1 MDEEPIHE
9 ARAAFMSAEGWDR
22 TFAQMWEQFF
32 LPEIERRVADDS
44 LPANFS
50 LYMAQALFP
59 PKGKKLILLNDE
71 VKGEGLLR
79 APRTV
84 QKGERLYSND
94 LQYMERFELPDEL
107 LDNGH
112 FTIVRAGEG
121 WRVFFNFLSGR
132 AKAKDM
138 LELAGQ
144 FLEASLSAK
153 DKGHSG
159 PAVDNLFSACELASK
174 AELILH
180 RNPASSSK
188 SHGPVASEINRWK
201 RLGNIDA
208 AFVDLF
214 NRLSRQ
220 RANAR
225 YGDKEHRPPI
235 PEQDSFDVVRTTIE
249 RGLGRVGK
257 ATDQMRKSIADDAR
271 GFPGRPRGLRLGGQR
286 RQPRG

>member
-1 MDEEPIHE
+1 
-9 ARAAFMSAEGWDR
+9 
-22 TFAQMWEQFF
+22 
-32 LPEIERRVADDS
+32 
-44 LPANFS
+44 
-50 LYMAQALFP
+50 MAQALFTP
-59 PKGKKLILLNDE
+59 DGKLRVLLNDE
-71 VKGEGLLR
+71 IKGEGLLR
-79 APRTV
+79 APRSI
-84 QKGERLYSND
+84 QKGEPLYSND
-94 LQYMERFELPDEL
+94 LQYIERFELPDEL
-107 LDNGH
+107 LDSGH

-159 PAVDNLFSACELASK
+159 PAVDNLFSACELTSK

-180 RNPASSSK
+180 RNPAASSK

-214 NRLSRQ
+214 NRLRQ
-220 RANAR
+220 QRPNAL

-235 PEQDSFDVVRTTIE
+235 PEQDSFDVVRTMIE
-249 RGLGRVGK
+249 RGLGRVGR
-257 ATDQMRKSIADDAR
+257 ATDQMRKSIAADAR
-271 GFPGRPRGLRLGGQR
+271 PPPSGPSPSPAPSPSR
-286 RQPRG
+286 

>member
-1 MDEEPIHE
+1 MAHC
-9 ARAAFMSAEGWDR
+9 RR
-22 TFAQMWEQFF
+22 TSHST
-32 LPEIERRVADDS
+32 L
-44 LPANFS
+44 
-50 LYMAQALFP
+50 AQALFP

-79 APRTV
+79 APRTI

-144 FLEASLSAK
+144 FLEAAISAK
-153 DKGHSG
+153 NKGHAG
-159 PAVDNLFSACELASK
+159 PAVDNLFSACELTSK

-180 RNPASSSK
+180 RNPAASSK
-188 SHGPVASEINRWK
+188 SHRPVASEINRWK

-214 NRLSRQ
+214 NRLHQQ
-220 RANAR
+220 RPNAR

-235 PEQDSFDVVRTTIE
+235 PEQDSFDVVRTMIE

-257 ATDQMRKSIADDAR
+257 ATDRMLKSVADDAR
-271 GFPGRPRGLRLGGQR
+271 PP
-286 RQPRG
+286 PSEPSP